1 MILQTSV
8 STVLVES
15 SSEAVKLN
23 YGSWLVIFD
32 IRVIK
37 KQKEFTSFSCLKMCV
52 LQILNFFAH
61 FLLRSLQNSTISVPA
76 IRLQFFRNRLQIFP
90 MFFFSF
96 RSQCSHFSDLF
107 SNCPPQ
113 KVMQGNLQH
122 AWNRRNSHFREYYC
136 CDRSKRKTIP
146 TFCSICLISV
156 SC

>member
-37 KQKEFTSFSCLKMCV
+37 KRKEFTSFSCLKTCV
-52 LQILNFFAH
+52 LQTLNFLLTFYWRVCKIQR
-61 FLLRSLQNSTISVPA
+61 FLFQR
-76 IRLQFFRNRLQIFP
+76 
-90 MFFFSF
+90 FFFNSSETGYKF
-96 RSQCSHFSDLF
+96 LQWFFFNFSSQCSHLSDLF

-113 KVMQGNLQH
+113 KVIQGNWQH
-122 AWNRRNSHFREYYC
+122 AWCRRNSHFKEYYC
-136 CDRSKRKTIP
+136 WDRSKPKIIH
-146 TFCSICLISV
+146 TFCPVCLGSV